1 MIILIYIILREGLKR
16 AGEKHGTIA
25 VAITAIIF
33 GLLLYLHLFLYA
45 LLDFLILVLV
55 AYFSIRADAI
65 RAAREEKKN
74 IRIERARKKV
84 RDKAARKVK
93 D

>member
-1 MIILIYIILREGLKR
+1 M
-16 AGEKHGTIA
+16 
-25 VAITAIIF
+25 ITAIVL
-33 GLLLYLHLFLYA
+33 GLLLYLHLYLYA
-45 LLDFLILVLV
+45 LLDFLVLALI
-55 AYFSIRADAI
+55 AYFSIRADII

-84 RDKAARKVK
+84 REKALGKVK

>member
-1 MIILIYIILREGLKR
+1 M
-16 AGEKHGTIA
+16 
-25 VAITAIIF
+25 ITAIVL

-55 AYFSIRADAI
+55 AYFSIRADII

-74 IRIERARKKV
+74 IRIEAARKKV
-84 RDKAARKVK
+84 RDKAAGKVK

>member
-1 MIILIYIILREGLKR
+1 
-16 AGEKHGTIA
+16 
-25 VAITAIIF
+25 
-33 GLLLYLHLFLYA
+33 
-45 LLDFLILVLV
+45 V
-55 AYFSIRADAI
+55 AYFSIRADII

-84 RDKAARKVK
+84 REKASGKVK